1 MDDSEKEKKLL
12 ASLDAMG
19 WDEWLTLVK
28 WFVAKLCDENPK
40 LLAEIIIRRGA
51 IRAEKMKHLDPHGK
65 LENMAFV
72 FGEVGVKL
80 TV

>member
-1 MDDSEKEKKLL
+1 MDDCEKEKKLL

-19 WDEWLTLVK
+19 WDEWLTLVR
-28 WFVAKLCDENPK
+28 WIAGKLCEENPK

-51 IRAEKMKHLDPHGK
+51 IRAEKMTHLDPNGK

-72 FGEVGVKL
+72 FSEAGIKL